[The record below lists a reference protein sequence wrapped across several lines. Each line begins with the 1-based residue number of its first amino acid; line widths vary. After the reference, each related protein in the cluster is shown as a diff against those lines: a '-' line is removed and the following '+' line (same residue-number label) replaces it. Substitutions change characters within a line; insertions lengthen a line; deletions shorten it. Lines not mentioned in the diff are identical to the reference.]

1 MVANA
6 DDEPRNRG
14 AIWSLVVATI
24 AISFAAIFFVKA
36 QPTHPLVSAGLR
48 LTMAAAIMFPV
59 SARYFKLMPKRA
71 LIRCVFAGLCY
82 ATHFGAWVWSLM
94 LTSVAAS
101 TTLVTATPLLLGL
114 VGWLTGRDKP
124 TKTLWFALGLA
135 SGGIVLIS
143 HGGAAAGDA
152 PMLGN
157 GLALLGA
164 LGMVGYLLLARGL
177 ATYSPWAILSI
188 ASAVGGG
195 VLLLT
200 AACMGVPVEAAS
212 TDAFFW
218 IVMATLIPQLIGHTA
233 LTYSL
238 KFASPTAVAMATVAE
253 PAGAALLAWLIL
265 AETITIEVIIGCA
278 ITMIAVAC
286 AAHSHQ

>member
-1 MVANA
+1 MVADLN
-6 DDEPRNRG
+6 EEQGTPG

-48 LTMAAAIMFPV
+48 LTIAAAVMFPV
-59 SARYFKLMPKRA
+59 SAQYFKSMPKAA
-71 LIRCVFAGLCY
+71 LWKCVLAGLCY

-114 VGWLTGRDKP
+114 IGWLTGQDRP
-124 TKTLWFALGLA
+124 TKTLWVSLGLA
-135 SGGIVLIS
+135 CVGIVLIS
-143 HGGAAAGDA
+143 QGSGQSGSA

-164 LGMVGYLLLARGL
+164 LGMVGYLLLARQL
-177 ATYSPWAILSI
+177 AQYNPWTLLSI
-188 ASAVGGG
+188 ASGVGGG
-195 VLLLT
+195 VLLFT
-200 AACMGVPVEAAS
+200 AACLGIPIEAAS
-212 TDAFFW
+212 SDAFFW

-238 KFASPTAVAMATVAE
+238 RYAPPTAVAMATVAE
-253 PAGAALLAWLIL
+253 PAGAAILAWLIL
-265 AETITIEVIIGCA
+265 AETVTIHVMIGCA
-278 ITMIAVAC
+278 ITLFAVAS
-286 AAHSHQ
+286 AARSGH